1 MDATTV
7 LFVCARNAGPSPMAE
22 AYLNEVGGPHL
33 RAFSAGLLPDAFVDT
48 PALRTLEAAGLPV
61 DGLVP
66 KPLEIF
72 AMPHAPRPDV
82 VVTLGPRPFAT
93 PAPAW
98 WPPKRHFL
106 WSIADPGPAAGRAAF
121 AAMFL
126 ALTDRI
132 DRALVDGT
140 FARMPMSVP
149 AA

>member
-33 RAFSAGLLPDAFVDT
+33 RAFSAGLAPGAEVDG
-48 PALRTLEAAGLPV
+48 PALRTLLAAGLPV
-61 DGLVP
+61 DGLAP

-82 VVTLGPRPFAT
+82 VVTLARQPLAA

-98 WPPKRHFL
+98 WPPKRHFI
-106 WSIADPGPAAGRAAF
+106 WSVADPGPGAGRAAF
-121 AAMFL
+121 AAMFA
-126 ALTDRI
+126 ALTERI
-132 DRALVDGT
+132 DRALTDGT
-140 FARMPMSVP
+140 FSRALLSEP
-149 AA
+149 AV

>member
-7 LFVCARNAGPSPMAE
+7 LFVCTRNAGPSPMAE
-22 AYLNEVGGPHL
+22 AYLNEIGGPNL
-33 RAFSAGLLPDAFVDT
+33 RAFSAGLEPDTHVDA
-48 PALRTLEAAGLPV
+48 PALRTLQAAGLPV
-61 DGLVP
+61 YGLSP

-82 VVTLGPRPFAT
+82 VVTLAHRPLAT

-106 WSIADPGPAAGRAAF
+106 WTIVDPGPSAGRAAF

-126 ALTDRI
+126 ALTERI
-132 DRALVDGT
+132 DRALADGS
-140 FARMPMSVP
+140 FARMPLAMP

>member
-33 RAFSAGLLPDAFVDT
+33 RAFSAGLEPGVEVDG
-48 PALRTLEAAGLPV
+48 PALRTLQAAGLPV
-61 DGLVP
+61 DGLAP
-66 KPLEIF
+66 KPLEVF

-82 VVTLGPRPFAT
+82 VVTLARQPLTT

-98 WPPKRHFL
+98 WPPKRHFI
-106 WSIADPGPAAGRAAF
+106 WSVADPGPGAGRAAF
-121 AAMFL
+121 AVVFA

-132 DRALVDGT
+132 DRALADGT
-140 FARMPMSVP
+140 FTRMLQPEPVV
-149 AA
+149 

>member
-22 AYLNEVGGPHL
+22 AYLNEIGGPHL
-33 RAFSAGLLPDAFVDT
+33 RAFSAGLEPDDLVDAS
-48 PALRTLEAAGLPV
+48 ALRTLQAAGVPV
-61 DGLVP
+61 DGLSP

-72 AMPHAPRPDV
+72 TLPHAPRPDI
-82 VVTLGPRPFAT
+82 VVTLTPRPLAR

-98 WPPKRHFL
+98 WPPKRHFI
-106 WSIADPGPAAGRAAF
+106 WSVADPGPAAGRAAF

-132 DRALVDGT
+132 DRALADGS
-140 FARMPMSVP
+140 FAREPQSVP
-149 AA
+149 AV

>member
-1 MDATTV
+1 MDGTTV

-22 AYLNEVGGPHL
+22 VYLNEVGGLHL
-33 RAFSAGLLPDAFVDT
+33 RAFSAGLAPGAMVDP

-61 DGLVP
+61 DGLAP

-82 VVTLGPRPFAT
+82 VVTLGPRQLAT

-98 WPPKRHFL
+98 WPPKRHFI

-121 AAMFL
+121 AEVFI
-126 ALTDRI
+126 ALTERI
-132 DRALVDGT
+132 DRALADGS
-140 FARMPMSVP
+140 FARLSPSSP
-149 AA
+149 AL